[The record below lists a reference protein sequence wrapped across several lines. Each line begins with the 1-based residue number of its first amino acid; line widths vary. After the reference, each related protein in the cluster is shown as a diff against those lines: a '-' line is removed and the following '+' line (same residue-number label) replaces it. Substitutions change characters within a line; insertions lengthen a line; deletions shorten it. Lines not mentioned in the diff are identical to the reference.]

1 VINNKSSV
9 YLDVYGLR
17 LEVKSDDV
25 PLISGIRRDFAYFET
40 TPSITDILIEIYETS
55 PAYKSFPNLSAS
67 VYTVDYISYVD
78 GNVLYTDYHGQGLR
92 KYNKREN
99 LYQIYSDNADLRY
112 EISYLT
118 VLTTIG
124 KQMDSRRIHRVHALG
139 VSRNGKA
146 ILILLPEKGGKTTLA
161 LQLLKVKNLKL
172 LSEDSPL
179 INKNGEILPFPLRI
193 GILPGGEKGIPV
205 EYLRPVKFKRV
216 GTKILVDIDYF
227 IDKIS
232 SVSQPGIILLGERLL
247 GCESKI
253 VPAGKLKAFKGF
265 LINSVIGLGLAQGL
279 EYLLGRSI
287 THSLANSKLACSRF
301 FNSYRVLRHSK
312 VYSYFIGHDSEVNT
326 RTLMNFLDDLDL

>member
-1 VINNKSSV
+1 MINNKSSV
-9 YLDVYGLR
+9 YLDVYGFH
-17 LEVKSDDV
+17 LEVKSDD
-25 PLISGIRRDFAYFET
+25 IAIINGIRRDFAYFET
-40 TPSITDILIEIYETS
+40 TPSKTDTLIEIYDAS
-55 PAYKSFPNLSAS
+55 PVYKSFPNLSAF
-67 VYTVDYISYVD
+67 VYTLDYISYFD
-78 GNVLYTDYHGQGLR
+78 GNVIYTDYHGKGLR

-124 KQMDSRRIHRVHALG
+124 KQMDSWHIHRVHALG

-161 LQLLKVKNLKL
+161 LQLLKIDNLKL

-179 INKNGEILPFPLRI
+179 INRNGEILPFPLRI
-193 GILPGGEKGIPV
+193 GVLPGGEKGIP
-205 EYLRPVKFKRV
+205 EKYLRPVKFKRV
-216 GTKILVDIDYF
+216 GIKILVDVDYF
-227 IDKIS
+227 IDKIAP
-232 SVSQPGIILLGERLL
+232 VSQPGIILLGERLL

-253 VPAGKLKAFKGF
+253 VPAGKLGAFKGF
-265 LINSVIGLGLAQGL
+265 FKNSVIGLGLAQGL

-301 FNSYRVLRHSK
+301 YNSYKVLKRSK
-312 VYSYFIGHDSEVNT
+312 VYNYFIGHDSEINT
-326 RTLMNFLDDLDL
+326 STLMNFIDDLDL